1 MTSIQLFILLNKD
14 FPAAAGIAH
23 RLCDFQIVGFYCDFQ
38 IVGFYCEG
46 EIFKVHEII
55 RTMQLKI
62 SSPTST
68 VHYLQ

>member
-38 IVGFYCEG
+38 IVGFYCDFQIVGFYCEG
-46 EIFKVHEII
+46 DIFKVH
-55 RTMQLKI
+55 
-62 SSPTST
+62 
-68 VHYLQ
+68 